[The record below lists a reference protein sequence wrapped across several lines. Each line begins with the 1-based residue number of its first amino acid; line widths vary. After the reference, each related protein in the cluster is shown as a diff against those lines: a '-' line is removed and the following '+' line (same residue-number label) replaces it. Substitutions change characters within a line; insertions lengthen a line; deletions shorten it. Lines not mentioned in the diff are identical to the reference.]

1 MLAQML
7 VLIWA
12 FLLFSAFAKLH
23 SKLIVLEK
31 ITAKALA
38 QLLNLALEEDLP
50 WAQWFQSG

>member
-1 MLAQML
+1 LPNG
-7 VLIWA
+7 
-12 FLLFSAFAKLH
+12 H

-50 WAQWFQSG
+50 WEQWFQSG

>member
-7 VLIWA
+7 ILIWA
-12 FLLFSAFAKLH
+12 FLLFTAFAQLH

-38 QLLNLALEEDLP
+38 QQLNLALEEDLS
-50 WAQWFQSG
+50 WEQWFQSG